1 MLETEIKNLTKQIE
15 QLNNNFEAFFKSQ
28 VLGESQSPEKL
39 PDSKTGLNEDKKEE
53 PSITPESFRDLCL
66 VKSREDKS
74 LKPKIKKILA
84 DLGAKVVDDLSPED
98 LVTANEQVGAL

>member
-1 MLETEIKNLTKQIE
+1 MLETKIENLTKQIE
-15 QLNNNFEAFFKSQ
+15 QLNNNFEAFFKSS
-28 VLGESQSPEKL
+28 VTVESESELESQVDDRQLEQNDPVV
-39 PDSKTGLNEDKKEE
+39 
-53 PSITPESFRDLCL
+53 TPESFRDLCL

-98 LVTANEQVGAL
+98 LVTANELVRAL